1 MCLISL
7 NFQIRSPAPN
17 QTPKNRRGD
26 IHSSLA
32 ITPSPARRPRR
43 TQTTTQAIVDPN
55 NLNSDHLDIPASS
68 APHLSAQP
76 ALSDEPDEIRAI
88 WGTTVNLAET
98 MKLFRDFLRGFKPKY
113 RVSHDRDLGLQ
124 TRAFTSPAEGEV
136 ILYETYFRR
145 MRQTGETNLNLDVI
159 NLVAYPPS
167 KKLHSQLL
175 KYPQEVIPA
184 MDQVLKDLMLDIADM
199 DHQAGLEG
207 MQGAEG
213 EEEIG
218 DIMGRVYKVRPFGL
232 PPVNMRS
239 LNPSGLYTILCYF

>member
-1 MCLISL
+1 M
-7 NFQIRSPAPN
+7 
-17 QTPKNRRGD
+17 
-26 IHSSLA
+26 
-32 ITPSPARRPRR
+32 ITPSSSARQPRQPQP
-43 TQTTTQAIVDPN
+43 TAQHGLDPH
-55 NLNSDHLDIPASS
+55 NLNSDHLEVPASS
-68 APHLSAQP
+68 APNLSAQLAP
-76 ALSDEPDEIRAI
+76 SDEPDEIRAI

-98 MKLFRDFLRGFKPKY
+98 MKLFRDFLKGFKPKY
-113 RVSHDRDLGLQ
+113 RVSYDRDLGLK
-124 TRAFTSPAEGEV
+124 TRAITSPAEGEA

-145 MRQTGETNLNLDVI
+145 MRQTGETNLNLDVV

-184 MDQVLKDLMLDIADM
+184 MDQVLKDSMLDVADT

-218 DIMGRVYKVRPFGL
+218 EIMGKVYKVRPFGL
-232 PPVNMRS
+232 PAVNMRS
-239 LNPSGLYTILCYF
+239 LNPSGLSSVFKYFHID